1 MSKLLSQGGFGCVY
15 YPGIRCKN
23 SKDDDDMIE
32 YVTKLQRNNFNS
44 QNEAAI
50 GLRIKK
56 DVIYKY
62 FFLPVVSECPV
73 KMATFS
79 KDNEDLVSKCE
90 VIKDTDK
97 DYTLMK
103 IPYANNKPIME
114 QIFDNMQDKKHMVI
128 SILEAYTHVLKGI
141 EYLID
146 LKIVHFDLKSDNIL
160 YDSDMNHANIID
172 FGLSIPIDK
181 ITPENIK
188 EYFYLYAPEY
198 YLWPLEIHIINYLLH
213 ELGEGEEEVANIAER
228 IAEEYVSSNKGL
240 EMFSDE
246 FAKSFKETCRR
257 QVENVLGDFDEDSH
271 RKIINGLIEN
281 YATWD
286 NYAVSIMNL
295 RLIHLLFPDGFP
307 ENQFY
312 IDFTQLLLTNIH
324 PDPTRR
330 MSVAETRQRFYEL
343 FYLNENID
351 TYIKMIEDITV
362 DTDRV
367 KSLVSRETDTL
378 NSAIEKTES

>member
-23 SKDDDDMIE
+23 SKDDDDMNE
-32 YVTKLQRNNFNS
+32 YVTKLQRDNFNS
-44 QNEAAI
+44 KNEAAI
-50 GLRIKK
+50 GLRIKE

-73 KMATFS
+73 KMASFS
-79 KDNEDLVSKCE
+79 KDNEDIVSKCE

-114 QIFDNMQDKKHMVI
+114 EIFDELRDKKHIVI
-128 SILEAYTHVLKGI
+128 SILEAYTHLLKGI

-146 LKIVHFDLKSDNIL
+146 LKIVHFDLKSDNVL

-213 ELGEGEEEVANIAER
+213 VVEEGEEATDIAER

-240 EMFSDE
+240 EMFSKE
-246 FAKSFKETCRR
+246 FAKSFQVSCRR
-257 QVENVLGDFDEDSH
+257 QVEQVLGDFEEDSH
-271 RKIINGLIEN
+271 KKIVKGLIEN

-286 NYAVSIMNL
+286 NYAVSIMTL
-295 RLIHLLFPDGFP
+295 RLIYLLFPDGFP
-307 ENQFY
+307 ENRFY
-312 IDFTQLLLTNIH
+312 IVFTQLLLTNIH
-324 PDPTRR
+324 PDPAQRT
-330 MSVAETRQRFYEL
+330 SVLGTRQRFYEL

-362 DTDRV
+362 DADRV
-367 KSLVSRETDTL
+367 KSLVSRETETL
-378 NSAIEKTES
+378 NSFIEKTD

>member
-23 SKDDDDMIE
+23 SKDDDDMNE
-32 YVTKLQRNNFNS
+32 YVTKLQRDNFNS
-44 QNEAAI
+44 KNEAAI
-50 GLRIKK
+50 GLRIKE

-73 KMATFS
+73 KMASFS
-79 KDNEDLVSKCE
+79 KDNEDILSKCE

-114 QIFDNMQDKKHMVI
+114 EIFDELRDKKHIVI
-128 SILEAYTHVLKGI
+128 SILEAYTHLLKGI

-146 LKIVHFDLKSDNIL
+146 LKIVHFDLKSDNVL
-160 YDSDMNHANIID
+160 YDSVMNHANIID

-188 EYFYLYAPEY
+188 KYFYLYAPEY
-198 YLWPLEIHIINYLLH
+198 YIWPLEIHIINYLLH
-213 ELGEGEEEVANIAER
+213 VVEEGEEATDIAER

-240 EMFSDE
+240 EMFSKE
-246 FAKSFKETCRR
+246 FAKSFQVSCRR
-257 QVENVLGDFDEDSH
+257 QVEQVLGDFEEDSH
-271 RKIINGLIEN
+271 KKIVKGLIEN

-286 NYAVSIMNL
+286 NYAVSIMTL
-295 RLIHLLFPDGFP
+295 RLIYLLFPDGFP
-307 ENQFY
+307 ENRFY
-312 IDFTQLLLTNIH
+312 IVFTQLLLTNIH
-324 PDPTRR
+324 PDPAQRT
-330 MSVAETRQRFYEL
+330 SVLGTRQRFYEL

-362 DTDRV
+362 DADRV
-367 KSLVSRETDTL
+367 KSLVSRETETL
-378 NSAIEKTES
+378 NSFIEKTD

>member
-23 SKDDDDMIE
+23 SKDDDDMNE
-32 YVTKLQRNNFNS
+32 YVTKLQRDNFNS
-44 QNEAAI
+44 KNEAAI
-50 GLRIKK
+50 GLRIKE

-62 FFLPVVSECPV
+62 FFLPVISECPV
-73 KMATFS
+73 KMASFS

-114 QIFDNMQDKKHMVI
+114 EIFDELRDKKHIVI
-128 SILEAYTHVLKGI
+128 SILEAYTHLLKGI

-146 LKIVHFDLKSDNIL
+146 LKIVHFDLKSDNVL

-213 ELGEGEEEVANIAER
+213 AVEEGEEATDIAER

-240 EMFSDE
+240 EMFSKE
-246 FAKSFKETCRR
+246 FAKSFQESCRR
-257 QVENVLGDFDEDSH
+257 QVEQVLGDFEEDSH
-271 RKIINGLIEN
+271 KKIVKGLIEN

-286 NYAVSIMNL
+286 NYAVSIMTL

-307 ENQFY
+307 ENRFY

-324 PDPTRR
+324 PDPAQRT
-330 MSVAETRQRFYEL
+330 SVLGTRQRFYEL

-362 DTDRV
+362 DADRV
-367 KSLVSRETDTL
+367 KSLVSRETETL
-378 NSAIEKTES
+378 NSFIEKTDS

>member
-23 SKDDDDMIE
+23 SKDDDDMNE
-32 YVTKLQRNNFNS
+32 YVTKLQRDNFNS
-44 QNEAAI
+44 KNEAAI
-50 GLRIKK
+50 GLRIKE

-73 KMATFS
+73 KMASFS
-79 KDNEDLVSKCE
+79 KDNEDIVSKCE

-114 QIFDNMQDKKHMVI
+114 EIFDELRDKKHIVI
-128 SILEAYTHVLKGI
+128 SILEAYTHLLKGI

-146 LKIVHFDLKSDNIL
+146 LKIVHFDLKSDNVL

-213 ELGEGEEEVANIAER
+213 VVEEGEEATDIAER

-240 EMFSDE
+240 EMFSKE
-246 FAKSFKETCRR
+246 FAKSFQESCRR
-257 QVENVLGDFDEDSH
+257 QVEQVLGDFEEDSYK
-271 RKIINGLIEN
+271 KIVKGLIEN

-286 NYAVSIMNL
+286 NYAVSIMTL
-295 RLIHLLFPDGFP
+295 RLIYLLFPDGFP
-307 ENQFY
+307 ENRFY
-312 IDFTQLLLTNIH
+312 IVFTQLLLTNIH
-324 PDPTRR
+324 PDPAQRT
-330 MSVAETRQRFYEL
+330 SVLGTRQRFYEL

-362 DTDRV
+362 DADRV
-367 KSLVSRETDTL
+367 KSLVSRETETL
-378 NSAIEKTES
+378 NSFIEKTD

>member
-23 SKDDDDMIE
+23 SKDDDDMNE
-32 YVTKLQRNNFNS
+32 YVTKLQRDNFNS
-44 QNEAAI
+44 KNEAAI
-50 GLRIKK
+50 GLRIKE

-73 KMATFS
+73 KMASFS
-79 KDNEDLVSKCE
+79 KDNEDILSKCE

-114 QIFDNMQDKKHMVI
+114 EIFDELRDKKHIVI
-128 SILEAYTHVLKGI
+128 SILEAYTHLLKGI

-146 LKIVHFDLKSDNIL
+146 LKIVHFDLKSDNVL

-213 ELGEGEEEVANIAER
+213 VVEEGEEATDIAER

-240 EMFSDE
+240 EMFSKE
-246 FAKSFKETCRR
+246 FAKSFQVSCRR
-257 QVENVLGDFDEDSH
+257 QVEQVLGDFEEDSH
-271 RKIINGLIEN
+271 KKIVKGLIEN

-286 NYAVSIMNL
+286 NYAVSIMTL
-295 RLIHLLFPDGFP
+295 RLIYLLFPDGFP
-307 ENQFY
+307 ENRFY
-312 IDFTQLLLTNIH
+312 IVFTQLLLTNIH
-324 PDPTRR
+324 PDPAQRT
-330 MSVAETRQRFYEL
+330 SVLGTRQRFYEL

-362 DTDRV
+362 DADRV
-367 KSLVSRETDTL
+367 KSLVSRETETL
-378 NSAIEKTES
+378 NSFIEKTD

>member
-23 SKDDDDMIE
+23 SKDDDDMNE
-32 YVTKLQRNNFNS
+32 YVTKLQRDNFNS
-44 QNEAAI
+44 KNEAAI
-50 GLRIKK
+50 GLRIKE

-73 KMATFS
+73 KMASFS
-79 KDNEDLVSKCE
+79 KDNEDIVSKCE

-114 QIFDNMQDKKHMVI
+114 EIFDELRDKKHIVI
-128 SILEAYTHVLKGI
+128 SILEAYTHLLKGI

-146 LKIVHFDLKSDNIL
+146 LKIVHFDLKSDNVL
-160 YDSDMNHANIID
+160 YDSVMNHANIID

-213 ELGEGEEEVANIAER
+213 VVEEGEEATDIAER

-240 EMFSDE
+240 EMFSKE
-246 FAKSFKETCRR
+246 FAKSFQESCRR
-257 QVENVLGDFDEDSH
+257 QVEQVLGDFEEDSYK
-271 RKIINGLIEN
+271 KIVKGLIEN

-286 NYAVSIMNL
+286 NYAVSIMTL
-295 RLIHLLFPDGFP
+295 RLIYLLFPDGFP
-307 ENQFY
+307 ENRFY
-312 IDFTQLLLTNIH
+312 IVFTQLLLTNIH
-324 PDPTRR
+324 PDPAQRT
-330 MSVAETRQRFYEL
+330 SVLGTRQRFYEL

-362 DTDRV
+362 DADRV
-367 KSLVSRETDTL
+367 KSLVSRETETL
-378 NSAIEKTES
+378 NSFIEKTD

>member
-23 SKDDDDMIE
+23 SKDDDDMNE
-32 YVTKLQRNNFNS
+32 YVTKLQQDNFNS
-44 QNEAAI
+44 KNEAAI
-50 GLRIKK
+50 GLRIKE

-73 KMATFS
+73 KMASFS
-79 KDNEDLVSKCE
+79 KDNEDILSKCE

-114 QIFDNMQDKKHMVI
+114 EIFDELRDKKHIVI
-128 SILEAYTHVLKGI
+128 SILEAYTHLLKGI

-146 LKIVHFDLKSDNIL
+146 LKIVHFDLKSDNVL
-160 YDSDMNHANIID
+160 YDSVMNHANIID

-188 EYFYLYAPEY
+188 KYFYLYAPEY
-198 YLWPLEIHIINYLLH
+198 YIWPLEIHIINYLLH
-213 ELGEGEEEVANIAER
+213 VVEEGEEATDIAER

-240 EMFSDE
+240 EMFSKE
-246 FAKSFKETCRR
+246 FAKSFQESCRR
-257 QVENVLGDFDEDSH
+257 QVEQVLGDFEEDSYK
-271 RKIINGLIEN
+271 KIVKGLIEN

-286 NYAVSIMNL
+286 NYAVSIMTL
-295 RLIHLLFPDGFP
+295 RLIYLLFPDGFP
-307 ENQFY
+307 ENRFY
-312 IDFTQLLLTNIH
+312 IVFTQLLLTNIH
-324 PDPTRR
+324 PDPAQRT
-330 MSVAETRQRFYEL
+330 SVLGTRQRFYEL

-362 DTDRV
+362 DADRV
-367 KSLVSRETDTL
+367 KSLVSRETETL
-378 NSAIEKTES
+378 NSFIEKTD